1 MLWRTIGCRRSR
13 PESGSSAPRPST
25 GGVVKGPVSG
35 VVEMG
40 SGPARAQVRAGGCVQ
55 RSLIGASRS

>member
-40 SGPARAQVRAGGCVQ
+40 SEEARRRRCRQVPMWQGLSRASG
-55 RSLIGASRS
+55 S